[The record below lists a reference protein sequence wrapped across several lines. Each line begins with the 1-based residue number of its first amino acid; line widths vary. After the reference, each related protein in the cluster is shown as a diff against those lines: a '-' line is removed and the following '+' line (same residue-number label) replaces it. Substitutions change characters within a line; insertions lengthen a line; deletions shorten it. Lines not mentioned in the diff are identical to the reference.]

1 VTRERQ
7 RVELAWLGEVFV
19 TSDQELIASMPKTE
33 WTRRVHV
40 VIVGCGRVGSG
51 LANQLCESGS
61 SVTIVDR
68 NPKAFRRLDGRFSGV
83 KIVGYGFDRDVL
95 VEAGAERADAFAAVT
110 SGDNS
115 NILAAR
121 IAKETFGVSNVVA
134 RIYDPRRAA
143 IYQRLGIST
152 VASVAWTTDQILR
165 HLTNG
170 VTNVWNDQ
178 SGSLSFEER
187 PITRAW
193 IGQKLSGLSDGV
205 NVQVVAVSRAG
216 TASILRPE
224 LIGQEGD
231 VLHVL
236 VRTENATGFAALL
249 NSGPAH

>member
-1 VTRERQ
+1 VSRCK
-7 RVELAWLGEVFV
+7 
-19 TSDQELIASMPKTE
+19 ELIATTLKTE
-33 WTRRVHV
+33 WTRAVHV
-40 VIVGCGRVGSG
+40 VVVGCGRVGSG
-51 LANQLCESGS
+51 LANQLCESGNT
-61 SVTIVDR
+61 VTIVDR
-68 NPKAFRRLDGRFSGV
+68 NPKAFRRLDSRFTGV
-83 KIVGYGFDRDVL
+83 KIIGYGFDRDVL
-95 VEAGAERADAFAAVT
+95 IEAGAERADSFAAVT

-121 IAKETFGVSNVVA
+121 IAKETFGVGNVVA

-178 SGSLSFEER
+178 SGALSFEER
-187 PITRAW
+187 PITGAW
-193 IGQKLSGLSDGV
+193 IGQKLSGLSDGA

-216 TASILRPE
+216 TASILRPD

-231 VLHVL
+231 VLHIL
-236 VRTENATGFAALL
+236 VRAENATSFAQLL
-249 NSGPAH
+249 HSGPAH

>member
-1 VTRERQ
+1 MSPCE
-7 RVELAWLGEVFV
+7 
-19 TSDQELIASMPKTE
+19 ELIATTPKTE
-33 WTRRVHV
+33 WTRGVHV
-40 VIVGCGRVGSG
+40 VVVGCGRVGSG
-51 LANQLCESGS
+51 LANQLCESGN

-68 NPKAFRRLDGRFSGV
+68 NPKAFRRLDARFNGA
-83 KIVGYGFDRDVL
+83 KIIGYGFDRDVL
-95 VEAGAERADAFAAVT
+95 IEAGAERAGSFAAVT

-121 IAKETFGVSNVVA
+121 IAKETFGVMNVVA

-165 HLTNG
+165 HVTNG

-187 PITRAW
+187 PIPSAW
-193 IGQKLSGLSDGV
+193 IGNKLSGLSDGM

-216 TASILRPE
+216 TATILRPE

-236 VRTENATGFAALL
+236 VRTESAVAFAHLL
-249 NSGPAH
+249 TSGPAH